1 MFLTEGPSIG
11 LSGRE
16 ISGPRVYLLIPYPPW
31 GRGVSPRSHVPK
43 ENFTSLRNS
52 QILEKFTGFL
62 RCNKCFYGSKSTRN
76 TVSDFIL
83 KGEIVKIFAPAVGY
97 SQY

>member
-1 MFLTEGPSIG
+1 MLNVREGRWDAGRAVARSDQLARCTPTVERGQGIG

-16 ISGPRVYLLIPYPPW
+16 ISGPRVYLLIPYPPG

-52 QILEKFTGFL
+52 QIFEKFCRVF
-62 RCNKCFYGSKSTRN
+62 KM
-76 TVSDFIL
+76 
-83 KGEIVKIFAPAVGY
+83 
-97 SQY
+97 